1 MPMPKTKPTKR
12 ASVRLDLS
20 KEQLKALSGRAKAAA
35 AGNLTVRIV
44 SEGKVVG
51 ELKVAAY
58 SYHGDTC
65 CV

>member
-1 MPMPKTKPTKR
+1 
-12 ASVRLDLS
+12 LDLS
-20 KEQLKALSGRAKAAA
+20 KEQLKVLSGRAKAAA

-44 SEGKVVG
+44 SEGKVMG